1 MTSISTL
8 LTQMNEDYVR
18 DANYKIWNQNS
29 QTRAIQKWYIQV
41 QSDMQREAPENESNQ
56 SITAVIWTQS
66 YSLATDFTRIKL
78 VRFNGD
84 ILRETSQKAIKM
96 QYETMTSG
104 IPDSY
109 YLYWGLLY
117 VHPIPNETGTIEVD
131 YYASAPLVAVW
142 TDSTL
147 PTDFNDAICLFWA
160 YKLMQW
166 VGKAEL
172 AQMYRG
178 DYMAEIMKLR
188 AKYWLNDENI
198 AWKDGTHTSMV
209 SEKGIGYNE

>member
-1 MTSISTL
+1 
-8 LTQMNEDYVR
+8 MNEDYVR
-18 DANYKIWNQNS
+18 DANYKIRNQNS
-29 QTRAIQKWYIQV
+29 QTRAIQKWYIQI
-41 QSDMQREAPENESNQ
+41 QADLQRETPTNESNQ
-56 SITAVIWTQS
+56 SITAVIGTQS
-66 YSLATDFTRIKL
+66 YTLATDFTKIKL

-84 ILRETSQKAIKM
+84 VLGETSQKSIKM

-104 IPDSY
+104 TPDSY
-109 YLYWGLLY
+109 YLYGGLLY
-117 VHPIPNETGTIEVD
+117 VHPIPNVSGTIDVD

-172 AQMYRG
+172 AQTYRG
-178 DYMAEIMKLR
+178 DYMSEVMKLR
-188 AKYWLNDENI
+188 AKYWLDDENI
-198 AWKDGTHTSMV
+198 AWKDGTAMSTV
-209 SEKGIGYNE
+209 WEKGIGYSE